1 MFLYVLSVL
10 SYWCLNICDLVANFN
25 FFREFEER
33 WNKIRSVVGTWLSKY
48 LLAQSYQCKHK
59 QKVWNMFKAS
69 NKDTRTTSITSFWGL
84 TVKFEHISHLF
95 LVFLFFHF
103 PREVLF
109 NSLQTQKGLELL
121 FMWHFLQNFF
131 NEIIS
136 FGIWHKLA
144 KFH

>member
-59 QKVWNMFKAS
+59 KKVWNMFKAS

-95 LVFLFFHF
+95 LVFLLLTLSVYLGTGQICWKYLIFSNILKHF
-103 PREVLF
+103 SNTF
-109 NSLQTQKGLELL
+109 
-121 FMWHFLQNFF
+121 
-131 NEIIS
+131 
-136 FGIWHKLA
+136 
-144 KFH
+144 